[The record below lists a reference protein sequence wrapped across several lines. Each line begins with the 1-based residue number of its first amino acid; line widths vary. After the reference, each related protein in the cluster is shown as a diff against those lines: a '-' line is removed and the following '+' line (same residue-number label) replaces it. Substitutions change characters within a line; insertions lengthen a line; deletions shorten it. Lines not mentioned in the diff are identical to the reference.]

1 MTRLSVL
8 EIVSYSMISVAGTIT
23 SVENTTHYEV
33 RRATRHMKRLA
44 PVPDPVASATSAGLR
59 YVTDARPGIRRK
71 KVGTRM
77 VYLDA
82 DGKII
87 RDAEVLGRIKSLAIP
102 PAWRDVWICPCAH
115 GHVQATGL
123 DAKGRK
129 QYRYHPRWRE
139 VRDETKYD
147 RMLVFGRILPR
158 IRRRVERDL
167 ARPGLPRE
175 KILATVVRL
184 LETTLIRVGN
194 EEYARQND
202 SFGLTTMRDRHVD
215 VSGATLKFEFRGK
228 SGIAHAIDLTDRRLA
243 HIVKQSQDLPGY
255 ELFQYVDEQGGRHSI
270 DASDVN
276 AYLKEIAGEEFTA
289 KDFRTWAGTVLAARA
304 LQEFRAFDSKAQAK
318 RNVVQAIESVAKR
331 LGNTKAVCRKCYIH
345 PAVIDLYM
353 DGALLQTLARRV
365 KKELTRSLHDLP
377 AEEAAVLALLQQRL
391 RREGH
396 GINGTK
402 KRPSLTRLLKR
413 SLKKQTINR
422 SSR

>member
-1 MTRLSVL
+1 
-8 EIVSYSMISVAGTIT
+8 
-23 SVENTTHYEV
+23 
-33 RRATRHMKRLA
+33 
-44 PVPDPVASATSAGLR
+44 
-59 YVTDARPGIRRK
+59 
-71 KVGTRM
+71 M
-77 VYLDA
+77 VYLDS

-87 RDAEVLGRIKSLAIP
+87 RDAETLGRIKSLAIP
-102 PAWRDVWICPCAH
+102 PAWRNVWICPIAH

-147 RMLVFGRILPR
+147 RMLLFARVLPK

-194 EEYARQND
+194 EEYVRQND

-228 SGIAHAIDLTDRRLA
+228 SGVAHAIDLTDRRLA
-243 HIVKQSQDLPGY
+243 KIVKQSQDLPGY
-255 ELFQYVDEQGGRHSI
+255 ELFQYIDEQGGRHSI

-304 LQEFRAFDSKAQAK
+304 LQEFQAFDSKAQAK

-345 PAVIDLYM
+345 PAVIGLYL
-353 DGALLQTLARRV
+353 DGSLLQTLAGRV

-391 RREGH
+391 KREEQGV
-396 GINGTK
+396 NGAKGKTQ
-402 KRPSLTRLLKR
+402 SLTRLLKR
-413 SLKKQTINR
+413 SLKKQTVNR
-422 SSR
+422 